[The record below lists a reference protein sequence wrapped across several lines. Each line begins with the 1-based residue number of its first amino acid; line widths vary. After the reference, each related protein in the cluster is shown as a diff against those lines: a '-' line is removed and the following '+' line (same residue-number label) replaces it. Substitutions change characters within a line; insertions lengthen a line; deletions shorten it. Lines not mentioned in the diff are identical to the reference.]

1 MPSTNLA
8 VPYRSKD
15 SPSPRSKFSHSNVV
29 LILTLLSQY
38 YRGLSD
44 EQLFDT
50 LTHVLN
56 SDQSDIHYNKFVHTA
71 SSSLPAAFRS
81 LSRVSIRDQYQCI
94 TEVFPAL
101 QYSKNAVNYYLTHLV
116 FPKQCKQFP
125 QKLSASS

>member
-38 YRGLSD
+38 YRG
-44 EQLFDT
+44 LFDT